1 MSSVNQHPTFSYSQP
16 SEYHFSHDS
25 VLFARW
31 LAESCETSPQLHVLD
46 LCSGCGILGMDFL
59 FQLSQL
65 EKPLPH
71 TCDFLEVQAD
81 YLPHYQINLQRL
93 WSSITEEAR
102 ATDPLELEVQSQL
115 FLQNYA
121 HGLGKKY
128 DLIISNPPYFFKD
141 QGTLSPSEFKNRC
154 RFFLD
159 SDFSQFLLFL
169 KNHLTQDGS
178 AYFLMRSQE
187 QHGVQLESFFA
198 MLGPDCHIVKVTEI
212 RGTLVFQLTFI

>member
-1 MSSVNQHPTFSYSQP
+1 MSSVNQHPTFTYSQP

-31 LAESCETSPQLHVLD
+31 LSETYETSTELKVLD

-59 FQLSQL
+59 FYLIEL
-65 EKPLPH
+65 EKPLPLG
-71 TCDFLEVQAD
+71 CDFLEIQRD
-81 YLPHYQINLQRL
+81 YHEHHQMNMVRL
-93 WSSITEEAR
+93 KSICSA
-102 ATDPLELEVQSQL
+102 LSQVQSQL

-121 HGLGKKY
+121 KGLQQKY

-159 SDFSQFLLFL
+159 SDFSQFLFFL
-169 KNHLTQDGS
+169 KDHLTASGS

-187 QHGVQLESFFA
+187 QHGIQLKSFFQR
-198 MLGPDCHIVKVTEI
+198 LGPECQVVKATEI
-212 RGTLVFQLTFI
+212 RGTLVFKLTFT